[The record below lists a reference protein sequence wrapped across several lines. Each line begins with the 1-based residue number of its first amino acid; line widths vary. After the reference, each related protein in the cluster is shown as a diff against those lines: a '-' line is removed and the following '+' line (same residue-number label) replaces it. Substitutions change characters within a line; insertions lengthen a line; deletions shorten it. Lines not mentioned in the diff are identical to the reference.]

1 MATTNEFTTLTTAA
15 LLDSLCLA
23 VDAARVAAAGNTR
36 WLNAIDAAFD
46 HILQVESIEY
56 RASDH
61 ALLYHSES
69 GQTYTANGRCQC
81 QAFKAGQPCKH
92 RAAAKLVAN
101 ALAVVVVVPEPVAA
115 PVAPRFL
122 SENLSDGAICSVCG
136 TADWAHSVFNP
147 GVCLRCEYPLPGDA
161 PVAPVAPRF
170 SRFASAG
177 KSAQEEIDELFAA

>member
-1 MATTNEFTTLTTAA
+1 MSSQFTTITTAA

-92 RAAAKLVAN
+92 RAAARLVAN
-101 ALAVVVVVPEPVAA
+101 ALAVPVAPVVPEPVAA
-115 PVAPRFL
+115 PVAPVL
-122 SENLSDGAICSVCG
+122 
-136 TADWAHSVFNP
+136 
-147 GVCLRCEYPLPGDA
+147 
-161 PVAPVAPRF
+161 RF